1 MTCENLNLNNKHYTI
16 AMLLLIAWAIKRIY
30 EVATACFI
38 LRGLFAYSFI
48 SLVFNTE
55 ATILKK
61 NTLRAATYIGLYH
74 SLSGYQE
81 KVPNNRLTL
90 VSSFKSSSGIRFHLE
105 KKFTRIP
112 CGFPTKKQF
121 VFDQTNSCIQLLLLI
136 YIAKTIIPY
145 MNYLLT
151 VNDRQPR
158 NHV

>member
-16 AMLLLIAWAIKRIY
+16 VILLLIAWAIKRIY

-38 LRGLFAYSFI
+38 LGLFAYSFI

-121 VFDQTNSCIQLLLLI
+121 VFDQTNSCIHLLLLI
-136 YIAKTIIPY
+136 YIC
-145 MNYLLT
+145 
-151 VNDRQPR
+151 
-158 NHV
+158 